1 MKELPLGGKV
11 FGLAKASDLLCTQP
25 PHALGTQTCAQ
36 QLQGKVHHLL
46 PCFKQHSDTP
56 NN

>member
-11 FGLAKASDLLCTQP
+11 FGLAKAADLLCTQP
-25 PHALGTQTCAQ
+25 PHTLGTQMCAQ